1 LKIHNEFLPGYY
13 KTKIDNF
20 FKILELK
27 YKKLAYL
34 KKLSRGNFSGS
45 LAGTML

>member
-1 LKIHNEFLPGYY
+1 LKIHNDFLPGYY

-20 FKILELK
+20 FKTLELK
-27 YKKLAYL
+27 YENLAYF
-34 KKLSRGNFSGS
+34 KKLSCGNFSGG